1 MREAR
6 RALEHIRE
14 ALSRG
19 TDPAPAIAKA
29 RRAAASLHLNEPYR
43 FSYVL
48 GQLERALAEG
58 VEKAS

>member
-1 MREAR
+1 
-6 RALEHIRE
+6 LEHIRE